1 MKYPLVRY
9 IYFGFITVL
18 AFRTPIGA
26 QTPQVTLEPSFP
38 QTGALKLTSPIVKN
52 GGNLPKEFTGD
63 GESATPP
70 LVWEGGSKDVKAYAV
85 IMHHIDPQGLEKWYW
100 VLYNI
105 PADVHQLP
113 KNVKSIGLLGNNSI
127 NRRAGYAPP
136 HSKGPG
142 AKTYILTLYALSDM
156 LKIELPA
163 TRINRQVL
171 IKAMQGHVLDS
182 SILKVVYTRPASAF
196 DVSATEQGGVER
208 QRRPRN
214 NSAQ

>member
-1 MKYPLVRY
+1 
-9 IYFGFITVL
+9 
-18 AFRTPIGA
+18 
-26 QTPQVTLEPSFP
+26 
-38 QTGALKLTSPIVKN
+38 
-52 GGNLPKEFTGD
+52 
-63 GESATPP
+63 
-70 LVWEGGSKDVKAYAV
+70 
-85 IMHHIDPQGLEKWYW
+85 
-100 VLYNI
+100 
-105 PADVHQLP
+105 
-113 KNVKSIGLLGNNSI
+113 
-127 NRRAGYAPP
+127 
-136 HSKGPG
+136 
-142 AKTYILTLYALSDM
+142 M